1 MTELITYS
9 GKVIGPHK
17 AVNSAVFGQQTVLTN
32 DPFVYVDLWLRREH
46 QDDALFFWRQAGHF
60 YRSATGLPIEA
71 KPLVLYYTFMNAA
84 KALLSSKSIIYSPIH
99 GVKHHNMR
107 AENSKIVLSN
117 EGVKIREAGVV
128 PALSSYFAEAEVST
142 EHSLES
148 MLYNLVHIHR
158 TFSLTYP
165 HWKDIFAPLRNTRFV
180 RDPVTGSTTF
190 ACELVSDVSWA
201 SYRRILPPNF
211 TATRSVDGITIN
223 STANVALTSSN
234 ALTGN
239 DLQNLSQLN
248 SAVRASVKYIRGSS
262 TLWYLKMKS
271 TRQIQRH
278 QLTLTIA
285 AMHRL
290 SELSRY
296 KPRELSS
303 LLNGQKNWLLT
314 EFIEMSPGQ
323 FIDQGGAEITGQ
335 QIMVPNVRDP
345 K

>member
-1 MTELITYS
+1 MTIPITYN
-9 GKVIGPHK
+9 GKIIGPHK
-17 AVNSAVFGQQTVLTN
+17 AVNAAVFGQKTVLTN

-46 QDDALFFWRQAGHF
+46 KDDALFFWRQAGHF
-60 YRSATGLPIEA
+60 YRSTEGLPIEA
-71 KPLVLYYTFMNAA
+71 KPLILYYSFMNSV
-84 KALLSSKSIIYSPIH
+84 KALLSSKSVAFSPLH

-107 AENSKIVLSN
+107 GENSKIVLSN
-117 EGVKIREAGVV
+117 EGVKFMDAGVV
-128 PALSSYFAEAEVST
+128 PSLSTYFRET
-142 EHSLES
+142 ETAKQHSLEM

-165 HWKDIFAPLRNTRFV
+165 HWKDIFAPIKDARFV
-180 RDPVTGSTTF
+180 RDPAGGLARF
-190 ACELVSDVSWA
+190 ACELVSDVHWN
-201 SYRRILPPNF
+201 SYRRILPAEF
-211 TATRSVDGITIN
+211 QATKVGESVTI
-223 STANVALTSSN
+223 TSSADVPIAGVN
-234 ALTGN
+234 ALSAA
-239 DLQNLSQLN
+239 DLLQLSQLN
-248 SAVRASVKYIRGSS
+248 SSIRSRVKYIKGSS

-271 TRQIQRH
+271 PREIKRH

-296 KPRELSS
+296 KPKELSS

-323 FIDQGGAEITGQ
+323 FIDQIGAEITGQ